1 MSLRI
6 SAWHSSV
13 TGWRRETWYVR
24 KQFFFFKYTGK
35 LLKYPASANLKQ
47 FGLHLLSTLKCIN
60 SFRAFGTFHRLRDTA
75 DVSSAAA
82 SQALI
87 SVQIVSLLNSK
98 SFSSK
103 NSLIMQLQ
111 GMSRGGHSR
120 VFPHRVIRVSYLS
133 LAHQTKTWSASSP
146 FCPFMFHAN
155 GRRDGN
161 QPNSSWRAMTETQ
174 ALLPGYGQKGEGHGR
189 Y

>member
-1 MSLRI
+1 MQEPCNRLEEVDLI
-6 SAWHSSV
+6 W
-13 TGWRRETWYVR
+13 EM
-24 KQFFFFKYTGK
+24 QFFFKYTGK
-35 LLKYPASANLKQ
+35 LLKDPASANLKQ

-75 DVSSAAA
+75 DVSSGAA

-87 SVQIVSLLNSK
+87 SVQIASLLNSK

-111 GMSRGGHSR
+111 GTSRGGHSG
-120 VFPHRVIRVSYLS
+120 VSPHIVIRVSFLS
-133 LAHQTKTWSASSP
+133 LAPQTEMICLFTLLPIHSFS
-146 FCPFMFHAN
+146 
-155 GRRDGN
+155 RRDGN
-161 QPNSSWRAMTETQ
+161 QPNSKAPSWRVMAETQ
-174 ALLPGYGQKGEGHGR
+174 VLIPGYGQKENGHDR